1 MLARANGNFNK
12 TPCFEVDP
20 QTCLAKSVAAF
31 FKPFIDELDYLL
43 SEDWW
48 KRVWIVQEADV
59 SPRVVFAYA
68 SERPP
73 IPVWQRAYAWYKQH
87 SAGCCR
93 IHIPQMRHS
102 LADTRLLN
110 ILAVCMERLDRVL
123 SARAGFRSGEEVS
136 LYRLRYNFNMQQ
148 ATDGRDLIYGLL
160 GLVNDWGSV
169 APITPDYSKA
179 TSPSV
184 LACGV
189 GDGGN

>member
-1 MLARANGNFNK
+1 
-12 TPCFEVDP
+12 
-20 QTCLAKSVAAF
+20 
-31 FKPFIDELDYLL
+31 
-43 SEDWW
+43 
-48 KRVWIVQEADV
+48 
-59 SPRVVFAYA
+59 
-68 SERPP
+68 
-73 IPVWQRAYAWYKQH
+73 
-87 SAGCCR
+87 
-93 IHIPQMRHS
+93 MRHS

-148 ATDGRDLIYGLL
+148 ATDRRDLIYGLL

-189 GDGGN
+189 GDGGIKSSGGSAGRTLQDIQSIHRMSLAADFLLRGLLPVTVDDINNIK